1 MQSNT
6 VEAQGM
12 RRFLPPSRKKKLID
26 IVPGAKSK
34 FNFKFKCRTENI
46 TTNKYTNLSIPHGA
60 FGKRFFSI
68 KPSLMLQKNV
78 SEFNKLQS
86 KFVVLRSTRTTHL
99 DKCSMS
105 ADATNKLF
113 RSAFHVSSIGMETQV
128 LKMAII

>member
-1 MQSNT
+1 
-6 VEAQGM
+6 
-12 RRFLPPSRKKKLID
+12 
-26 IVPGAKSK
+26 
-34 FNFKFKCRTENI
+34 
-46 TTNKYTNLSIPHGA
+46 
-60 FGKRFFSI
+60 
-68 KPSLMLQKNV
+68 MLQKNV